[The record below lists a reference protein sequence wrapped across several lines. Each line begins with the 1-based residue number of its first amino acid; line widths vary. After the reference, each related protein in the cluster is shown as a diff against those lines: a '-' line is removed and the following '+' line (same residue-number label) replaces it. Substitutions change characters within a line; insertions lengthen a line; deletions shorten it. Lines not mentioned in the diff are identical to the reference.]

1 MEEPEQAAS
10 VAPCVP
16 VCVYSGEC
24 LSACGRPTQR
34 VRRCCQAGKRCGCVR
49 QERSATCMCFR
60 RCACAFVAAATAAAA
75 ALGMMH
81 MCAAAL
87 HGVLEGQRIE

>member
-34 VRRCCQAGKRCGCVR
+34 VRRCCQAGGRCGCVR
-49 QERSATCMCFR
+49 QERGAT
-60 RCACAFVAAATAAAA
+60 V
-75 ALGMMH
+75 H
-81 MCAAAL
+81 
-87 HGVLEGQRIE
+87 VLSSLLPLLLLLLWA